1 MFFND
6 QGLDIQWKV
15 NQTQVSVSDF
25 GFEQSGFA
33 EMQHFKAMLN
43 LDQST

>member
-6 QGLDIQWKV
+6 QGLDIRWKV

-33 EMQHFKAMLN
+33 EMQHFKGTLN
-43 LDQST
+43 LGQVT